1 MNGMKSPDGKDTF
14 GNVKLEV
21 VPGDYHLAV
30 SFSGKSSTLVQA
42 LKAEPGHTYLV
53 TSTHDNEKSTWNAIV
68 RDETE
73 DRIVLK
79 EGPFPLNTIRTGDDQ
94 DELRRYGP

>member
-42 LKAEPGHTYLV
+42 ARYYYYIFYR
-53 TSTHDNEKSTWNAIV
+53 HD
-68 RDETE
+68 
-73 DRIVLK
+73 
-79 EGPFPLNTIRTGDDQ
+79 
-94 DELRRYGP
+94 